1 MAAVD
6 PFWLRDRV
14 GPGLDNDPDEL
25 IRAAG
30 MAEKLDGRR
39 SPARTVDDPGE
50 SGAIKSIRAYQR
62 PRGLKPD
69 GLMNPNGPTV
79 QRMTAELYERGGPRR
94 RIPARGG
101 TVPLWGPV
109 GSGGDNDPRDL
120 AATRHALFLAGLPV
134 RGTDAETPLRR
145 FQQMHGLAVDGRME
159 PFGPTHDMLDRI
171 TAPKL
176 AALAGDDPDRPLA
189 FRPREPELV
198 GRVLRDRPTTI
209 RTFFQEPDTLPSE
222 AQQAAAVSLAAM
234 NTEDAAIQ
242 AQWRALAGSEGDDL
256 LVGGEGEDG
265 LEKTPGRDSF
275 SGVEPPPNPVAM
287 VRQRLEQS
295 GVPLTPRQLDQAA
308 REAVSDGVDLGSDA
322 DLRIL
327 AETVR
332 RTFHDHYQ
340 DLEKDL
346 ESGRM
351 DIADVEDR
359 LAVLTRDRVTALGNE
374 ERRRRIAATTEFL
387 ADQYIARARA
397 EGIEIDAEA
406 ARARV
411 ARIVEAATEE
421 DGIDLETLG
430 DVLWATLDFIPVAGE
445 LKSGY
450 EAVDLYS
457 QILDKLEKD
466 LNADVTG
473 LYTDL
478 SLAIFGAV
486 PFLGKVVKGV
496 KLGEKVQ
503 SAIDKAKLIGTGGKR
518 HHDRML
524 KKLDYLKSVDRKGES
539 KTVGEKRLERMRN
552 TGIGEALDQQYALR
566 KVARI
571 MRQKAKDGPSFS
583 IVEAG
588 KYSPE
593 LQGLSMKRL
602 QHIQNKLNP
611 ALTGTTS
618 QVYWRSLLGRGD
630 LAQLDEKGEQLFSM
644 RYQGPGDL
652 KLRIYDAVMEAEVGH
667 RFKGLWK
674 QPLEL
679 PREEK
684 WAIDL
689 KTGKHASLTDDQQ
702 ATDDLVNAGSGNLVI
717 GQPTDT
723 FKGYPPGR
731 DAGPVLG
738 KAIEVNMKI
747 TDIPKDRY
755 MATMYQLLKEDGL
768 PDEAIAGALQH
779 VDIMYRLDSKLL
791 ERITVGA
798 AVSAAAVAAWS
809 AFEESEE

>member
-69 GLMNPNGPTV
+69 GLVTPGGPTA

-109 GSGGDNDPRDL
+109 GAGGDNDPRDL

-134 RGTDAETPLRR
+134 RGTDSETPLKR
-145 FQQMHGLAVDGRME
+145 FQQMHGLTVDGRME

-176 AALAGDDPDRPLA
+176 AALAGDDPDRPQTYT
-189 FRPREPELV
+189 PREPGLV
-198 GRVLRDRPTTI
+198 GRVLHDRPTTI
-209 RTFFQEPDTLPSE
+209 RTFFQEPETLPSK

-234 NTEDAAIQ
+234 NAEDAAIQ
-242 AQWRALAGSEGDDL
+242 AQWGALAGSEGDDL
-256 LVGGEGEDG
+256 LAGGAGEDG

-327 AETVR
+327 AETVS

-340 DLEKDL
+340 DLEKGL

-466 LNADVTG
+466 PNADVTG

-503 SAIDKAKLIGTGGKR
+503 SAVDKAKLIGTGGKR
-518 HHDRML
+518 HH
-524 KKLDYLKSVDRKGES
+524 
-539 KTVGEKRLERMRN
+539 ERMRRRLQRLQDMQDRSARAPLSGRVRN
-552 TGIGEALDQQYALR
+552 QLLGTKWGMTIDEQLALR
-566 KVARI
+566 KWNRLLKRKQEKGLPLSLNDMAQKNPQILALPASERAEMQRWLNKVSGDEAEIFVRSI
-571 MRQKAKDGPSFS
+571 MERGQLAEFQAGEQVHSLMYEIAHRPNRKLDWVTGYD
-583 IVEAG
+583 VEAAWG
-588 KYSPE
+588 GLAHRRVPRPPDQSKAGEVKSGGADYRNPQKESDRLVNISNGAVATPVSWGGRPAGPE
-593 LQGLSMKRL
+593 ISEVALMRIRLS
-602 QHIQNKLNP
+602 
-611 ALTGTTS
+611 
-618 QVYWRSLLGRGD
+618 
-630 LAQLDEKGEQLFSM
+630 
-644 RYQGPGDL
+644 
-652 KLRIYDAVMEAEVGH
+652 
-667 RFKGLWK
+667 
-674 QPLEL
+674 EL
-679 PREEK
+679 PREQFESAVVARLRRGK
-684 WAIDL
+684 IPDDVIEGVLSGIDTIYRL
-689 KTGKHASLTDDQQ
+689 ESRAL
-702 ATDDLVNAGSGNLVI
+702 
-717 GQPTDT
+717 
-723 FKGYPPGR
+723 
-731 DAGPVLG
+731 
-738 KAIEVNMKI
+738 EKI
-747 TDIPKDRY
+747 T
-755 MATMYQLLKEDGL
+755 L
-768 PDEAIAGALQH
+768 
-779 VDIMYRLDSKLL
+779 
-791 ERITVGA
+791 GA
-798 AVSAAAVAAWS
+798 AATAALATAYVLVDG
-809 AFEESEE
+809 EE

>member
-14 GPGLDNDPDEL
+14 GPELDNDPDEL

-109 GSGGDNDPRDL
+109 GAGGDNDPRDL

-145 FQQMHGLAVDGRME
+145 FQQMHGLTVDGRME

-176 AALAGDDPDRPLA
+176 EALAGDDPGRPLA
-189 FRPREPELV
+189 FRPREPEMV

-222 AQQAAAVSLAAM
+222 AQQAASVSLAAM
-234 NTEDAAIQ
+234 NVEDAAIQ
-242 AQWRALAGSEGDDL
+242 AQWGALAGSEGDDL
-256 LVGGEGEDG
+256 LAGGAGEDG

-308 REAVSDGVDLGSDA
+308 REAVSDGVDLGSGA

-327 AETVR
+327 AETVS

-340 DLEKDL
+340 DLEKGL

-466 LNADVTG
+466 PNADVTG

-496 KLGEKVQ
+496 KLGEKAR
-503 SAIDKAKLIGTGGKR
+503 SAIVGVKAIPSRIQSVIQEQRMRQRLRKMEMRYDKKLPSRPVEEFLSPELLAIMSPTMLATVRSIYVKRKGEAGEIMLRSMLDGAGATRPLAGTRFHRRYEIETIDGSTVPWLFDEVIDERIDQLFGMFSIKRKGGEGTSFEFKLDDGGLTKGQREAESARTELGNEFVPDPSVNLQKSGLELPLIGTNVRKLRAPMEEVPFDVMWATLEKGFRQYNAEQIRKR
-518 HHDRML
+518 RIPDQIINDL
-524 KKLDYLKSVDRKGES
+524 KHNL
-539 KTVGEKRLERMRN
+539 RN
-552 TGIGEALDQQYALR
+552 TYAVYEEALATASAAQRAELR
-566 KVARI
+566 RQFTIGTVFVA
-571 MRQKAKDGPSFS
+571 A
-583 IVEAG
+583 A
-588 KYSPE
+588 
-593 LQGLSMKRL
+593 
-602 QHIQNKLNP
+602 
-611 ALTGTTS
+611 TTI
-618 QVYWRSLLGRGD
+618 LL
-630 LAQLDEKGEQLFSM
+630 L
-644 RYQGPGDL
+644 
-652 KLRIYDAVMEAEVGH
+652 
-667 RFKGLWK
+667 
-674 QPLEL
+674 
-679 PREEK
+679 EEK
-684 WAIDL
+684 KSD
-689 KTGKHASLTDDQQ
+689 ASG
-702 ATDDLVNAGSGNLVI
+702 AG
-717 GQPTDT
+717 
-723 FKGYPPGR
+723 
-731 DAGPVLG
+731 
-738 KAIEVNMKI
+738 E
-747 TDIPKDRY
+747 
-755 MATMYQLLKEDGL
+755 
-768 PDEAIAGALQH
+768 
-779 VDIMYRLDSKLL
+779 
-791 ERITVGA
+791 
-798 AVSAAAVAAWS
+798 
-809 AFEESEE
+809 